1 MQVLLMHWLIDFCY
15 KLRLHLTA
23 MDCYSLP
30 DLYYIICM
38 CNYLPPRTHCT
49 PIIVINAVHCTSDTD
64 PTVSWLCCRS
74 RALHERT
81 QLNLHNAPLGQLHIR
96 LRIGREACSSCLHLF
111 IFSKSPTC
119 FSVFVQ
125 LFQRL
130 SRIVKPIQHA
140 CQLFQQVQ
148 RVFITQTHFYRK
160 LQEKLLSKTLQIL
173 CKVAH
178 PQQKQQNLLSQ
189 TFQILCKV
197 VHPP

>member
-1 MQVLLMHWLIDFCY
+1 
-15 KLRLHLTA
+15 

-30 DLYYIICM
+30 DFYYIICM

-64 PTVSWLCCRS
+64 PTVSWLYCKS

-81 QLNLHNAPLGQLHIR
+81 QLNLHNAPLGQLHVR
-96 LRIGREACSSCLHLF
+96 LPIGREACSTCLHLF

-119 FSVFVQ
+119 VSVFVQ

-130 SRIVKPIQHA
+130 SRIVQPIQRLFLS

-148 RVFITQTHFYRK
+148 RVFVTQTHFYRK
-160 LQEKLLSKTLQIL
+160 LQENLLSKTLQIL
-173 CKVAH
+173 CKVTH
-178 PQQKQQNLLSQ
+178 PRKYNKIYYPRTSKY
-189 TFQILCKV
+189 CAK
-197 VHPP
+197 